1 MMSCEDADTVESAVL
16 GVVLG
21 LFLFD
26 LCSLSVDAGA
36 LMALRAGP
44 VSVSAAKETVFDV
57 LFDVRSKLT

>member
-1 MMSCEDADTVESAVL
+1 MMSCEDEDWVESAVF

-21 LFLFD
+21 LFLFN

-36 LMALRAGP
+36 LIALHAGPLP
-44 VSVSAAKETVFDV
+44 VSVAKETVFDG